1 MFSSAPGRGGTVVA
15 ERLCCSKGHRWEPVL
30 PADKWPPDFRSSC
43 PVCGEAPLG
52 PSDVTATTGRVL
64 TVLAVGCLVAGLA
77 LLLVPPALPGAIVLL
92 IIAGLIPLAFIGL
105 RVVRQRTKKMGQ
117 IADAMGFAFMPNL
130 TPSSVRAVAPFR
142 LFKLGHSQKAYNAMQ
157 GRVGDRDLMLFEYSY
172 TTGSGKSQ
180 HTTQLTA
187 VVLFDGAAGAPDF
200 QLAPKT
206 FIDKVV
212 GLFSHNSVEI
222 EDAGEFS
229 RRCKLI
235 GPDAAALRET
245 FRPELVQHLGK
256 DGRWFIEVA
265 GGQMLAYRQIR
276 LTPEKCP
283 GLVTD
288 ALEVR
293 DLLRGA
299 DRPSV

>member
-1 MFSSAPGRGGTVVA
+1 MA

-30 PADKWPPDFRSSC
+30 PADKWPPDFRSTC

-52 PSDVTATTGRVL
+52 SGDVTETTRRVL
-64 TVLAVGCLVAGLA
+64 IILAVGCLVAGLA
-77 LLLVPPALPGAIVLL
+77 LLIVPPALPGAIVLL
-92 IIAGLIPLAFIGL
+92 VIAGIVPLTFIGFWAG
-105 RVVRQRTKKMGQ
+105 RQRTKEMGK

-130 TPSSVRAVAPFR
+130 TPSAVRSVAPFR

-157 GRVGDRDLMLFEYSY
+157 GRVGDCDLMLFEYSY
-172 TTGSGKSQ
+172 TTGSDKSQ
-180 HTTQLTA
+180 HTTLLTA

-206 FIDKVV
+206 FLDKVA
-212 GLFSHNSVEI
+212 GLFSHNSVEL
-222 EDAGEFS
+222 EDAGEFTS
-229 RRCKLI
+229 RCKLT
-235 GPDAAALRET
+235 GPDEAALREA
-245 FRPELVQHLGK
+245 FRPELVQHLTK
-256 DGRWFIEVA
+256 DGRWFIEVVN
-265 GGQMLAYRQIR
+265 GQMLAYRRIR

-293 DLLRGA
+293 DLLRGV
-299 DRPSV
+299 DRPAG

>member
-1 MFSSAPGRGGTVVA
+1 MA

-30 PADKWPPDFRSSC
+30 PADKWPPDFRSAC

-52 PSDVTATTGRVL
+52 PSDITATTGSVL
-64 TVLAVGCLVAGLA
+64 IALSVGCLVAGMA
-77 LLLVPPALPGAIVLL
+77 LLLVPPALPGVIVLL
-92 IIAGLIPLAFIGL
+92 IIAGIIPLTFIGF
-105 RVVRQRTKKMGQ
+105 RAGRKRTKKMGE
-117 IADAMGFAFMPNL
+117 IADAMNFAFMPNL
-130 TPSSVRAVAPFR
+130 TPSAVRSVAPFR

-157 GRVGDRDLMLFEYSY
+157 GRVGDCDVMLFEYAY

-212 GLFSHNSVEI
+212 GLFSHNTVEI

-235 GPDAAALRET
+235 GTDEAALARRSVPIWCNT
-245 FRPELVQHLGK
+245 SARTAAGSSKSRTARCSPTGK
-256 DGRWFIEVA
+256 
-265 GGQMLAYRQIR
+265 
-276 LTPEKCP
+276 P
-283 GLVTD
+283 G
-288 ALEVR
+288 
-293 DLLRGA
+293 
-299 DRPSV
+299 